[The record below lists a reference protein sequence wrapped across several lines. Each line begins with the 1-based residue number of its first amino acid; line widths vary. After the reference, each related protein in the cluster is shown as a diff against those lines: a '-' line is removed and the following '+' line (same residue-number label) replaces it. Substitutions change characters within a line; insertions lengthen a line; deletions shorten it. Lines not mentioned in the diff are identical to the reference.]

1 MRYGIARLLLPGTLI
16 ATALAVMPILVGPV
30 AAKGATTAL
39 RQSLDMRVPMSPTP
53 VTVDGAPQLLYEL
66 HLANYGLEPLTL
78 QQVDVLDAGD
88 ASVLAELRGED
99 LQRRLGRPGAPPS
112 DSDPRTIR
120 PGTLG
125 VLYLELELEDGAP
138 PRELEHRISFHRAGE
153 NARDPAVARGARIPV
168 RAEPPVVLAPPL
180 RGGPWAAAYSP
191 SLERGHRRV
200 VYVVEGRARIPGR
213 HAIDWVRLDPEGR
226 RARGNDDEV
235 RNWHGYAAD
244 VLAVGD
250 GVVAATRDDVPES
263 PTLSGHPS
271 HPLEDATGNYVAL
284 DLGHGRIA
292 FYEHLKPGS
301 VRVEPGERVRRGQV
315 IGSVGFTGHSMGP
328 HLHFHVA
335 DAPSPLGAE
344 GLPFVFEGFRVL
356 GAYDGIDTIGDAPW
370 SPPADSSGSARI
382 GELPAPNVVLDF
394 GNE

>member
-1 MRYGIARLLLPGTLI
+1 MQPAIARVLPRGTLR
-16 ATALAVMPILVGPV
+16 ARTLAVMSILVGPV
-30 AAKGATTAL
+30 SAVGATTTL

-53 VTVDGAPQLLYEL
+53 VTVDGTRQLVYEL

-88 ASVLAELRGED
+88 ASVVAEVRGED
-99 LQRRLGRPGAPPS
+99 LERRLDRPGAPPT
-112 DSDPRTIR
+112 DIEPRTIR
-120 PGTLG
+120 PGSLG
-125 VLYLELELEDGAP
+125 VLYLELALEDGAP
-138 PRELEHRISFHRAGE
+138 PGGLEHRISFHRAGE
-153 NARDPAVARGARIPV
+153 NARDPALVVGARIPV
-168 RAEPPVVLAPPL
+168 RAEPPLVLAPPL

-191 SLERGHRRV
+191 TLERGHRRV

-226 RARGNDDEV
+226 RARGDDDEV
-235 RNWHGYAAD
+235 RNWYGYGAD

-263 PTLSGHPS
+263 PTLSGHPR

-284 DLGHGRIA
+284 DLGHGRTA

-344 GLPFVFEGFRVL
+344 GLPFVLEGFRVL
-356 GAYDGIDTIGDAPW
+356 GAYDGIDTIGHAPW
-370 SPPADSSGSARI
+370 NLPVDSSGSARTR
-382 GELPAPNVVLDF
+382 ELPAPNMVLDF